1 MNENISL
8 VIPCQNAG
16 NELSIL
22 LSAIKTWESYPNEIV
37 IVDSSSS
44 PLEIK
49 TDLSSFF
56 ELNEIVIKLI
66 YKKNLFPGAAR
77 NIGIKESSNSII
89 AFLDVL
95 TIPDKSWLSK
105 CLLELHDKKID
116 GVWGFTKY
124 EAHNRFQKIIRAA
137 TYGVLPVK
145 TLPGSLIKKTVF
157 SQSGLFVEST
167 RAGEDSDWMAR
178 VNLHDLNFMSSNY
191 PNSYSGLKDLN
202 LISLIRKWYRNYLYG
217 AKLPY
222 LNAHKDIYFYAA
234 GIFMIVIAFNWNSLS
249 YNVSMNGWDLN
260 SIAYIPNVTKI
271 SLALLSLIYFLIRG
285 IIVPRAKGV
294 PWSFLV
300 SINFIPMML
309 VSITLDIVKTLSFL
323 RSRISSFHK

>member
-1 MNENISL
+1 MNENVSL

-44 PLEIK
+44 PLEIES
-49 TDLSSFF
+49 DLSNFF

-77 NIGIKESSNSII
+77 NIGIKESSCSII

-95 TIPDKSWLSK
+95 TIPDKSWLPK
-105 CLLELHDKKID
+105 CLLEFHDKKID

-145 TLPGSLIKKTVF
+145 TLPGSLIKKTAF
-157 SQSGLFVEST
+157 FQSGLFVEST

-178 VNLHDLNFMSSNY
+178 VNLHDLNFKSSNY
-191 PNSYSGLKDLN
+191 PNSYSGLKDPV
-202 LISLIRKWYRNYLYG
+202 YLLM
-217 AKLPY
+217 K
-222 LNAHKDIYFYAA
+222 
-234 GIFMIVIAFNWNSLS
+234 
-249 YNVSMNGWDLN
+249 
-260 SIAYIPNVTKI
+260 
-271 SLALLSLIYFLIRG
+271 
-285 IIVPRAKGV
+285 
-294 PWSFLV
+294 
-300 SINFIPMML
+300 
-309 VSITLDIVKTLSFL
+309 
-323 RSRISSFHK
+323 